1 VSSERERVYGV
12 CEQDYRGH
20 SSCDICRTN
29 YRKSWKLI
37 DTTEKLEF
45 NDGDILHVFVYGD

>member
-1 VSSERERVYGV
+1 MSSERERVYGV